1 MKLDGKWIITFDEE
15 KWDAN
20 NFGEF
25 DSKEEAVALINETGA
40 IQLFDIW
47 LDETGD
53 EPNPEQTGVTIFVGQ
68 CHSFVPSINVDSV
81 LDEITE
87 SASWVGGDYADDYLN
102 HVPKDVLEELEGK
115 LNLVLEEWI
124 EKHKYH
130 PTFYSIENIE
140 TIEKFFETVSL

>member
-1 MKLDGKWIITFDEE
+1 MKLEGKWIITFDEE

-25 DSKEEAVALINETGA
+25 DSKEVAIAFIEETGA
-40 IQLFDIW
+40 MQLFDIW

-53 EPNPEQTGVTIFVGQ
+53 EPDPEQTGVTIYVGQ
-68 CHSFVPSINVDSV
+68 MQGFVLSVNVDSV
-81 LDEITE
+81 LDEIAE
-87 SASWVGGDYADDYLN
+87 NASWVGGDYADGYLC
-102 HVPKDVLEELEGK
+102 HVPKEVQEELEGK
-115 LNLVLEEWI
+115 LNSVLGEWI

-140 TIEKFFETVSL
+140 TIEKSFETVSL

>member
-25 DSKEEAVALINETGA
+25 DSKEEAIAFINETGT

-53 EPNPEQTGVTIFVGQ
+53 EPDPEQTGVTIYIGQ
-68 CHSFVPSINVDSV
+68 MQGFVPSVNVDTV
-81 LDEITE
+81 LDEIAE
-87 SASWVGGDYADDYLN
+87 NASWVGGDYADDYLH
-102 HVPKDVLEELEGK
+102 HVPKDAQEELEEK
-115 LNLVLEEWI
+115 LNSVLSEWI
-124 EKHKYH
+124 ENHQFH
-130 PTFYSIENIE
+130 PTFYTIENIE
-140 TIEKFFETVSL
+140 TIEKSFETVV